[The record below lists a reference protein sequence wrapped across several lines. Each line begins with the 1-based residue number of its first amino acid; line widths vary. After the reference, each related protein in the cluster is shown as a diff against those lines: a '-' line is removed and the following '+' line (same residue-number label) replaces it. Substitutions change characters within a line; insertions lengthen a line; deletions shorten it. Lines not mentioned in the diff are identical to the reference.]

1 MLGVAEPQIEGVFL
15 KTFVGG
21 LPFHCHEEELR
32 LFMEYFGSVEQIY
45 ISKDLQ
51 GQHKGFAF
59 VNFSELYQGY
69 QLFGE
74 HSFKSKLIEVK
85 LNLMNTLFL
94 QGVPH
99 FITEGDIKNVIEMLG
114 YAVESV
120 MLGNG
125 RNGIPLATCSVRL
138 EDEYQVSSASLIE
151 KIEVK
156 GVRIYMEAK
165 THRFMMSKAIKEIT
179 SYKRKNNK
187 RVQQHHNSEKKHKT
201 YFQDNTPALSNIP
214 MLEPEFYG
222 SGQPMNVNRP
232 SVNDL
237 SIGELKETTDIKSFS
252 GKNKRKLSDSLQSIS
267 KEFTPKSNKMESI
280 EIGASESGQLVN
292 YIVFEEP
299 DFFPMTTVRHNSE
312 SITGTSLDSIGVGR
326 KLSCFSSSFYS
337 GDVACNRKFCVL
349 ASEVKIAFYTFPGR
363 E

>member
-1 MLGVAEPQIEGVFL
+1 MFGAAEPQIEGVFL

-45 ISKDLQ
+45 ISKDPQ

-85 LNLMNTLFL
+85 LNLLNTLFL

-99 FITEGDIKNVIEMLG
+99 FITKGDIKTAIEMLG

-125 RNGIPLATCSVRL
+125 RNGIPLATCCVKL
-138 EDEYQVSSASLIE
+138 EDEYQLSSASLIE
-151 KIEVK
+151 KIEAK
-156 GVRIYMEAK
+156 GVRIHMEAK
-165 THRFMMSKAIKEIT
+165 TNRFMMSKAIKEST
-179 SYKRKNNK
+179 NYMRKNNK
-187 RVQQHHNSEKKHKT
+187 RAHQQYNSEKKHKT
-201 YFQDNTPALSNIP
+201 FFQDISPALSNIP
-214 MLEPEFYG
+214 MLETEFYG
-222 SGQPMNVNRP
+222 SSQPMNANRP
-232 SVNDL
+232 NVNDL
-237 SIGELKETTDIKSFS
+237 SIGELKETPDIMSFS
-252 GKNKRKLSDSLQSIS
+252 SKNKRKLSASLQSIS
-267 KEFTPKSNKMESI
+267 KEFTPKSNKMESV
-280 EIGASESGQLVN
+280 ELSASESGQLVN
-292 YIVFEEP
+292 SIVFEEP
-299 DFFPMTTVRHNSE
+299 DFFPMTMVRHNSE
-312 SITGTSLDSIGVGR
+312 SITGTSLDSIAVAR
-326 KLSCFSSSFYS
+326 KMSCFSSSFYS
-337 GDVACNRKFCVL
+337 GNVARNRTFYVL